1 MARSAE
7 ATAANRRVTGRVTDD
22 PLVVVE
28 GSVAVL
34 GEVEGPVEVEVL
46 GVVTVQKGNTPVA
59 KNGFPFFGVVEVD
72 LATVVVTGALV
83 VVGAIVVDAV
93 EGVPLVV
100 VTGALVV
107 VGVAV
112 VFVVTGA
119 LVVVGAA
126 VVFVVTGALV
136 VVTTVVST
144 GATFRGK
151 QISKVNSI
159 GCTILPETYVEYQ
172 SAAACS

>member
-1 MARSAE
+1 M
-7 ATAANRRVTGRVTDD
+7 AANRRATGRVTDD
-22 PLVVVE
+22 PLV
-28 GSVAVL
+28 
-34 GEVEGPVEVEVL
+34 
-46 GVVTVQKGNTPVA
+46 
-59 KNGFPFFGVVEVD
+59 
-72 LATVVVTGALV
+72 
-83 VVGAIVVDAV
+83 DAV
-93 EGVPLVV
+93 EGVPLV
-100 VTGALVV
+100 
-107 VGVAV
+107 
-112 VFVVTGA
+112 VVTGA

-172 SAAACS
+172 SAAACR

>member
-1 MARSAE
+1 M
-7 ATAANRRVTGRVTDD
+7 AANRRATGRVTDD
-22 PLVVVE
+22 PLVD
-28 GSVAVL
+28 A
-34 GEVEGPVEVEVL
+34 
-46 GVVTVQKGNTPVA
+46 
-59 KNGFPFFGVVEVD
+59 
-72 LATVVVTGALV
+72 
-83 VVGAIVVDAV
+83 VVGA
-93 EGVPLVV
+93 
-100 VTGALVV
+100 
-107 VGVAV
+107 AV

-159 GCTILPETYVEYQ
+159 GCTILSYTYVEYQ
-172 SAAACS
+172 SAAACR